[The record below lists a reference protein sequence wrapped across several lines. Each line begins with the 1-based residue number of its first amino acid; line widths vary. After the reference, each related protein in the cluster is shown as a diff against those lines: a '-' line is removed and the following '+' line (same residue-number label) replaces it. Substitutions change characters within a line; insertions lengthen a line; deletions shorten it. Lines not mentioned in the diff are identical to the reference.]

1 MGRIWKLVVFVVF
14 LAILGFVGFAY
25 LGDLTPDQAPVVEPV
40 ELDAD

>member
-25 LGDLTPDQAPVVEPV
+25 LGDLTPEQAPVVEPV